1 MALIPPPIKSNSET
15 VDIFELTPDEKAV
28 ERELRALDTAELS
41 DEDLIDL
48 LQDNV

>member
-1 MALIPPPIKSNSET
+1 MALIPPPIRSSET

-28 ERELRALDTAELS
+28 ERQLHALDTAELS